1 MTLDVNSAQKIAL
14 PVILMSIIT
23 YIVANVTLL
32 LLGLQTLSILPL
44 YQLVFL
50 IQVIALELPLP
61 VLHNL
66 NVSHVPS
73 IAQLVQLLL
82 LISNQFLEMMNL

>member
-1 MTLDVNSAQKIAL
+1 VTLDVNSAQKIAL

-32 LLGLQTLSILPL
+32 LLGLKTQILPL
-44 YQLVFL
+44 YQLVNL
-50 IQVIALELPLP
+50 MELLALELPLP
-61 VLHNL
+61 VLHNK

-82 LISNQFLEMMNL
+82 LIHNQFLEKMNL

>member
-1 MTLDVNSAQKIAL
+1 VTLDVNSAHKIAL

-32 LLGLQTLSILPL
+32 LLGLQTQPILPL
-44 YQLVFL
+44 YQLVNL
-50 IQVIALELPLP
+50 MQLLALELPLP
-61 VLHNL
+61 VLHNK